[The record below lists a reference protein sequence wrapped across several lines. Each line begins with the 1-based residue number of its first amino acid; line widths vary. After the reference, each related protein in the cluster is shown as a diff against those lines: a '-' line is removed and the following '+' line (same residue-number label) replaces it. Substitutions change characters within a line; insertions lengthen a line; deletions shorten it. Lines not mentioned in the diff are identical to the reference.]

1 MITYF
6 IGLTPMKLKTF
17 LVLSTIARIPSVISS
32 TMGGNAMG
40 LQDYRLAIIV
50 FAITVLV
57 SSIGLLIYTHI
68 VKKHNGKH

>member
-1 MITYF
+1 
-6 IGLTPMKLKTF
+6 MKLKTF

-57 SSIGLLIYTHI
+57 SSIGLLIYTRI